1 MVILEFDAMRILAV
15 IAAVSA
21 VVQLLK
27 RLFEWLETWP
37 GAPGWVQAIL
47 TWWAHGWGPRV
58 LTLLVSLTAVLL
70 PEIAADGRL
79 TLPEL
84 SELLQALG
92 IGGAATLLY
101 WVTRWKWPWRKRQP
115 QA

>member
-1 MVILEFDAMRILAV
+1 MTILTFDAVKVLAV

-21 VVQLLK
+21 VVQLVK
-27 RLFEWLETWP
+27 KALEFLEQWQ
-37 GAPGWVQAIL
+37 GAPPWVASIL
-47 TWWAHGWGPRV
+47 SWWAHGWGPRV

-70 PEIAADGRL
+70 PEIAADGKL

-84 SELLQALG
+84 AEILQALG
-92 IGGAATLLY
+92 IGGGATILY
-101 WVTRWKWPWRKRQP
+101 WVTRWKWPWARKP